1 MYATNERNSTSTRK
15 PESNKSIEDNKFQIT
30 MDPRNFVQIT
40 TLFTFGD
47 CLGQGSFA
55 KVYSGEHR
63 QTKNRVAIKVIDK

>member
-1 MYATNERNSTSTRK
+1 
-15 PESNKSIEDNKFQIT
+15 